1 LYLSKLS
8 SWPVIGRA
16 LCASNGWHEAKH
28 EGKQSRLSRCAEPKP
43 QFAIVDRA
51 SGAPTISMMR
61 QLLLPLRRAQT
72 HLREPK
78 LTHFSSDPGIA
89 ALNLFRVFGSR
100 FPVRSVRACSMNLG
114 AQDGIAVLRATGRH
128 EEAQDRLGPR
138 FTEMKLAVRR
148 RPCPVPANEAT
159 VTEVPE
165 GWRLWDGLPLA
176 LDQRAAI
183 DVAATVQGIPVVRDG
198 RGGTE

>member
-1 LYLSKLS
+1 MAGMKQNMRGSKAVLAAVRSRSRSSLS
-8 SWPVIGRA
+8 WIGHPVR
-16 LCASNGWHEAKH
+16 
-28 EGKQSRLSRCAEPKP
+28 RL
-43 QFAIVDRA
+43 
-51 SGAPTISMMR
+51 ISMMR

-100 FPVRSVRACSMNLG
+100 FPVRSVRACSMNFPCLTG
-114 AQDGIAVLRATGRH
+114 AQDGIAVLRTTGRH

-159 VTEVPE
+159 VP
-165 GWRLWDGLPLA
+165 
-176 LDQRAAI
+176 
-183 DVAATVQGIPVVRDG
+183 
-198 RGGTE
+198 